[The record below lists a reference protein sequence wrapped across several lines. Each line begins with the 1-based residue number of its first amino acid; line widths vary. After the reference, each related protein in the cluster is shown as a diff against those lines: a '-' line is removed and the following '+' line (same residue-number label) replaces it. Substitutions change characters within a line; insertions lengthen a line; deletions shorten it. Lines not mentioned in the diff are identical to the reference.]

1 MLKKIFNL
9 LVEKLNRWII
19 DTRRNADR
27 KRLKRR
33 MNTELT
39 EEMGVRRMEIYSAA
53 KEFCEMLLDRE
64 PGIPTKEPLS
74 IEILGPFIYESEK
87 FFRKR
92 GFEVCVPRVY
102 QKNYIRKRCTLK
114 RCKCRECKYSGKN
127 K

>member
-9 LVEKLNRWII
+9 LTEKFNRGLL
-19 DTRRNADR
+19 DTRRNAAR
-27 KRLKRR
+27 KRRKHR
-33 MNTELT
+33 MSTELT

-53 KEFCEMLLDRE
+53 KEYCEMLLDRE

-74 IEILGPFIYESEK
+74 IEILGLFIYESAE
-87 FFRKR
+87 FFKKR

-114 RCKCRECKYSGKN
+114 SCKCRECKYSGK